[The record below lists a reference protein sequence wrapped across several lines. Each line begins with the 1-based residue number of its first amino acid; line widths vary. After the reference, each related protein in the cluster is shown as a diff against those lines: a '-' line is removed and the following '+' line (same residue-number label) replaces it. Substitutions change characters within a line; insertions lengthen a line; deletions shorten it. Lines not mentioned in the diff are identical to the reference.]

1 MHNTV
6 MNLRRRASDQVEP
19 GSTANRDT
27 GASLIEILIAVVLLG
42 TVVVAVLG
50 ALQVSVIGTRVE
62 RDHAK
67 AYQWLQSANGV
78 LQAAERVGC
87 DYDPSDP
94 ADPLDDPADLPYAD
108 GEEKM
113 RQRYQTLVRSQVVN
127 PPDWDDRQL
136 TVLYPVKIWDGTRY
150 WEPASAPK
158 SCYDVDGFFLQLITL
173 EVTNPNGDIIET
185 IEVVKR
191 D

>member
-1 MHNTV
+1 MRQPHDSEHRSA
-6 MNLRRRASDQVEP
+6 RRDRGV
-19 GSTANRDT
+19 
-27 GASLIEILIAVVLLG
+27 SLIEILISVVLLG

-50 ALQVSVIGTRVE
+50 ALQMSIVGTRLE

-87 DYDPSDP
+87 DYDPTDP
-94 ADPLDDPADLPYAD
+94 ADPLLDDPADLPYAD

-113 RQRYQTLVRSQVVN
+113 RLRYQRLVRSDVVN
-127 PPDWDDRQL
+127 PPGWENRQL
-136 TVLYPVKIWDGTRY
+136 AVLYPVKIWDGSRY
-150 WEPASAPK
+150 WEPAVAPQP
-158 SCYDVDGFFLQLITL
+158 CFDTDGYYLQLITL
-173 EVTNPNGDIIET
+173 QVTNPAGDIIET